1 MKKFL
6 AVLLICFNGLLALP
20 SAQAEPVTLM
30 ILAPL
35 ALEAAK
41 EASPA
46 VIAGMRGSSGQ
57 LSEIGTDMGNILRLP
72 LGVVQSTAGLPF
84 GLLGDGLENLTL
96 GLMAPLQLVGDV
108 LILPFSFWTAGGQ

>member
-1 MKKFL
+1 MKKLL
-6 AVLLICFNGLLALP
+6 AVILLCFNGFFAME
-20 SAQAEPVTLM
+20 SANAEPVTLM

-72 LGVVQSTAGLPF
+72 LGVVQATAGIPL
-84 GLLGDGLENLTL
+84 GMLGDGLENVTI
-96 GLMAPLQLVGDV
+96 GLVAPLQLVGDV